1 MRGFSRSIH
10 SPGTPSMA
18 SSASVLPVLPWEN
31 PILRRFEGRGE
42 PHQTKIPCL
51 IDRFVSSMSSSIV
64 FPRFVALNSLHSSP
78 FPLSS
83 DSLEP
88 GFKFPTAFSHLTTLE
103 SPVIYDP
110 ISEQDERADFPWY
123 RYDPSLILPGE
134 TLERI
139 FRDDPPWMPHFA
151 DLLNV
156 RESLDVGRKKYNA
169 LRRRQIKAETE
180 AWERAAEEYK
190 ELERVMLE
198 KKLAPNLPYVKSL
211 FLGWFEP
218 LRSAIEKDQKLE
230 KGKRHKAAYAHH
242 LSLLPADKLAVIVM
256 HKMMGLLMMGQQDG
270 SVRLVQAA
278 IHIGEA
284 IEHEVSDRV
293 LWFLT
298 KLIIGA

>member
-1 MRGFSRSIH
+1 
-10 SPGTPSMA
+10 MA
-18 SSASVLPVLPWEN
+18 SCASFLPVLTWEN
-31 PILRRFEGRGE
+31 RISRQYKGRGE
-42 PHQTKIPCL
+42 QHQTKIPRL
-51 IDRFVSSMSSSIV
+51 IDPFFNNTSSSNSI
-64 FPRFVALNSLHSSP
+64 PSFVALNSLDSSP
-78 FPLSS
+78 FPLGS

-88 GFKFPTAFSHLTTLE
+88 ELKFPTAFSHMKTLE

-110 ISEQDERADFPWY
+110 VVLQDERIDFPWLG
-123 RYDPSLILPGE
+123 YDRSLILPGQ

-139 FRDDPPWMPHFA
+139 FRTDSLWMPRFD
-151 DLLNV
+151 DLASV
-156 RESLDVGRKKYNA
+156 RESLDVARKKYKS
-169 LRRRQIKAETE
+169 LRRRQVKAETE

-218 LRSAIEKDQKLE
+218 LRSAIEKDVKLE

-256 HKMMGLLMMGQQDG
+256 HKMMGLLMMGPEEG
-270 SVRLVQAA
+270 CVRVVQAA

-284 IEHEVSDRV
+284 IEHE
-293 LWFLT
+293 
-298 KLIIGA
+298 